1 MSSKPPSGRRM
12 KVHAPPP
19 PQVPQPAPR
28 NLFRNSAPDGGGASA
43 IDAKENLLKPTVDV
57 LLTLPHGYQTSV
69 TEDGSKALMDLLV
82 EVCSRHQLNPS
93 LHTLELLSPEGHS
106 LGFKP
111 NALLGSLNVACVL
124 IKEKVAEEKAPRRP
138 APKVPEKTVR
148 LMVNYHGNQK
158 AVVRVNPLVPLQ
170 TLTPV
175 ICEKCDFDPEH
186 VLLLK
191 DGVSRHELKLDK
203 SLTELGIKELYAH
216 DKSLVFQL
224 KMASAPAL
232 NYSDSVCSSTTSLG
246 RPQKKGFLNIFQFSR
261 RKSKTET
268 RSMSMDDFDDD
279 KIQNTDSK
287 YNGLST
293 SSGVPNMGVQPG
305 CLGQSQSVTD
315 IPRMSSAAET
325 KKRRAPAP
333 PGAPTPSLGQTSL
346 TNDQVGLEI
355 QRKRKAPAPPLT
367 PTSFAQDSD
376 EISAPAVLTLDH
388 HTSEIPT
395 PACRNKVAQS
405 TTVSEVTVD
414 IQTVKPSPR
423 KRTAQPPP
431 VCDAAPTP
439 RSPSPSSSTTDSLA
453 AQDSSSEFSRS
464 LGDSD
469 VDLEQAGSFCSTS
482 STASSSVQ
490 VQTTTK
496 DSSSSPGQDVNPDS
510 SSGSDTGS
518 ALNLKLDEVENNR
531 HSGMAWLHSSRSSS
545 SSVQRQQPFA
555 PEAETLSLDSSGVCS
570 ILPDQGSPPSEG
582 MAEGEDSGIVSSPSD
597 TQPASPDESLSVDGR
612 TEDIGKK
619 LLEPQMDTWSD
630 SDEGCATWRPKQ
642 RHDTNPQEQSV
653 NGSEDDSEL
662 TAQLHQTLADL
673 EADLADHADVSA
685 SDTSY
690 TESPDSNDVPVSL
703 VDMYV
708 PVTAIDEVLEDYEC
722 NDEYEVKPHTK
733 TSSTGSKEAGFRH
746 DSDVVPQNQNNNAYT
761 AAASCRKSGK
771 NDKKSEQGVESQE
784 SQLTDGKKE
793 EMTQKKNIADT
804 NMAKDDKNTM
814 VVKSDP
820 DIQKKSETVEINPE
834 HVKMTRQKSQ
844 QQETNLSSGIQRSL
858 LAENN
863 KEIQR
868 ASQTSSSFSSSHGK
882 ITPNVTSRF
891 GLKTF
896 TVVPP
901 KPSVIHLTQPA
912 VTLSNGAIKID
923 DQGNMVTAGF
933 SHNKV
938 SRSSDSE
945 SNKGGPHCEKAQ
957 LFWSSNEKQENVI
970 TQRKGLIEK
979 AEDSTGG
986 LETKSR
992 TSNTEQT
999 LHSSFSEPV
1008 KIVQPK
1014 VVVKGKTEEHVKDIT
1029 AANKTWAET
1038 ESKSSV
1044 SNSVQVPSKPVL
1056 PPLPP
1061 SDLKKQLNLLKPSRR
1076 TSSQYVASAIA
1087 KYTSDKPTS
1096 ISKVSEC
1103 SESLKSQTGAGF
1115 QRSGPTVQVTPLSS
1129 SHPSLSNNTSAH
1141 IFHGSKRPVSP
1152 SKCVSPSQRGLG
1164 EVNLNKD
1171 GVQSCAMFKESSNV
1185 LYTEMAKNNH
1195 SQYNGSVQKS
1205 EIVNNKDYIKHVQH
1219 RSSSPPKSSTPQPS
1233 SQPLNSTKITSQ
1245 KQINGTTDTTQD
1257 NLKSST
1263 PVSNSYVAP
1272 GPGPVTVFGP
1282 IKKFRPVICRSV
1294 EKETSLHSSLMEA
1307 IQTGGGRDRLKKI
1320 SSGPCNQD
1328 KVTYVD
1334 EENERS
1340 ALLAAIRAQNISR
1353 LKKTNSEAA
1362 TELEQFRTVTS
1373 DEGQCVRS
1381 SPSPPPLTCSSP
1393 GFTSPPSPPP
1403 PPILPQSKP
1412 NSVFQIKAKSST
1424 DPALA
1429 REAMLEAIRSG
1440 AGAGKLKKVS
1450 VPRKTVQVNGRL
1462 GTIQASSS
1470 TVPQQ

>member
-1 MSSKPPSGRRM
+1 
-12 KVHAPPP
+12 
-19 PQVPQPAPR
+19 
-28 NLFRNSAPDGGGASA
+28 
-43 IDAKENLLKPTVDV
+43 
-57 LLTLPHGYQTSV
+57 
-69 TEDGSKALMDLLV
+69 
-82 EVCSRHQLNPS
+82 
-93 LHTLELLSPEGHS
+93 
-106 LGFKP
+106 
-111 NALLGSLNVACVL
+111 
-124 IKEKVAEEKAPRRP
+124 
-138 APKVPEKTVR
+138 
-148 LMVNYHGNQK
+148 
-158 AVVRVNPLVPLQ
+158 
-170 TLTPV
+170 
-175 ICEKCDFDPEH
+175 
-186 VLLLK
+186 
-191 DGVSRHELKLDK
+191 
-203 SLTELGIKELYAH
+203 
-216 DKSLVFQL
+216 
-224 KMASAPAL
+224 
-232 NYSDSVCSSTTSLG
+232 
-246 RPQKKGFLNIFQFSR
+246 
-261 RKSKTET
+261 
-268 RSMSMDDFDDD
+268 
-279 KIQNTDSK
+279 
-287 YNGLST
+287 
-293 SSGVPNMGVQPG
+293 MGVRPG

-376 EISAPAVLTLDH
+376 ETSTPAVLTLDH

-490 VQTTTK
+490 
-496 DSSSSPGQDVNPDS
+496 
-510 SSGSDTGS
+510 
-518 ALNLKLDEVENNR
+518 
-531 HSGMAWLHSSRSSS
+531 
-545 SSVQRQQPFA
+545 
-555 PEAETLSLDSSGVCS
+555 
-570 ILPDQGSPPSEG
+570 GSPPSEG

-597 TQPASPDESLSVDGR
+597 TQPASPDESPSVDGR

-642 RHDTNPQEQSV
+642 RHGTNPQEQSV
-653 NGSEDDSEL
+653 NGSEDDAEL

-685 SDTSY
+685 RDTSY
-690 TESPDSNDVPVSL
+690 TKSPDSNDVPVSL

-746 DSDVVPQNQNNNAYT
+746 NSDVVPQNQNNNAYT

-771 NDKKSEQGVESQE
+771 NNQKPEQGIESQE
-784 SQLTDGKKE
+784 SQLTDGIKE
-793 EMTQKKNIADT
+793 MMQKKNIADT

-844 QQETNLSSGIQRSL
+844 QQETSLSSGIQRSL
-858 LAENN
+858 PAENN

-957 LFWSSNEKQENVI
+957 LFWSSNEKQENVV
-970 TQRKGLIEK
+970 TQRNGLIEK

-1029 AANKTWAET
+1029 AANKTWTEM

-1096 ISKVSEC
+1096 ISKVSES

-1195 SQYNGSVQKS
+1195 SQYNGSIQKS
-1205 EIVNNKDYIKHVQH
+1205 LIVNNKDYIKHVQH
-1219 RSSSPPKSSTPQPS
+1219 RSSSPPKSSTQQPS

-1263 PVSNSYVAP
+1263 PVSNSDVAP

-1282 IKKFRPVICRSV
+1282 IKKFKPVVCRSV

-1320 SSGPCNQD
+1320 SSGPCNQG
-1328 KVTYVD
+1328 KVTYVE

-1353 LKKTNSEAA
+1353 LKKTSSEAA

-1381 SPSPPPLTCSSP
+1381 SPSPPSLTCSSP

-1403 PPILPQSKP
+1403 PPILPQSKL